1 MATKVKSERFT
12 QPLESAV
19 EASKQTVETVVKASA
34 DAASKQYEKA
44 LAATQ
49 EQFEK
54 ATTAAF
60 HSYDELAALG
70 KENVDAFVKASS
82 VLVKGF
88 ETFGKEV
95 ATYSQASIEKSVS
108 NAQALFGVKTLRDLV
123 ELQSEFAKEAFD
135 SWVEQGTK
143 LGEIGVKVANEA
155 FGPIQERVNAS
166 VEKILKPL
174 AA

>member
-1 MATKVKSERFT
+1 MATKTKSERFT

-19 EASKQTVETVVKASA
+19 EAGKQTVESVVKASTEV
-34 DAASKQYEKA
+34 ASKQYEKA

-49 EQFEK
+49 EHFEK

-60 HSYDELAALG
+60 QSYDGLSALG
-70 KENVDAFVKASS
+70 KDNVDAFVKAST
-82 VLVKGF
+82 VIVKGF

-95 ATYSQASIEKSVS
+95 ASYSQVSIEKSVS
-108 NAQALFGVKTLRDLV
+108 NAQLLFGVKTLRDLV
-123 ELQSEFAKEAFD
+123 ELQTEFAKQAFD

-143 LGEIGVKVANEA
+143 FGEIGAKVANEA

-166 VEKILKPL
+166 VEKFLKP
-174 AA
+174 AAA